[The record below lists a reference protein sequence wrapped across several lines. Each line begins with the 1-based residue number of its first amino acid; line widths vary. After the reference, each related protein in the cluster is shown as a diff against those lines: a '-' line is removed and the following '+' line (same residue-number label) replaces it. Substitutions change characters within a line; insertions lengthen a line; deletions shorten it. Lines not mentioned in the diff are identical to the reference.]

1 MKSSGDK
8 LFLMPYSDIQSVFET
23 LFLEKYNSFFENV
36 QATAS
41 FRIHTVK
48 LGYMRVHEKGNVR
61 EGELIPVWDFFG
73 EETISYDQ
81 TEPYVEAGPYK
92 SLLTINAVDG
102 TVVDR
107 SLGY

>member
-1 MKSSGDK
+1 
-8 LFLMPYSDIQSVFET
+8 MPYSDIQSVFET

>member
-1 MKSSGDK
+1 M
-8 LFLMPYSDIQSVFET
+8 
-23 LFLEKYNSFFENV
+23 

-41 FRIHTVK
+41 FQIRTVK

-73 EETISYDQ
+73 EETIFYDQ
-81 TEPYVEAGPYK
+81 TEPYAEAGPYK

-102 TVVDR
+102 TVIDR
-107 SLGY
+107 GLGY